1 MTDIAIQ
8 KLEKEKKSFKGGQ
21 KEQVMVG
28 AVYDALISFCNQDEE
43 FAQAIAQC
51 DKTLSDCLAYIAKG
65 CGNALSDIAA
75 YTKAVQFYF
84 PGAKIRYTMTIDLI
98 GAAAGDKPPI
108 EMTSKPQEQAKKSAL
123 NISLDDLFN

>member
-1 MTDIAIQ
+1 MINEAIN
-8 KLEKEKKSFKGGQ
+8 KLTKEKKGFKGYQ

-28 AVYDALISFCNQDEE
+28 AVYDALISFCKQDKE
-43 FAQAIAQC
+43 FAQAIAQS
-51 DKTLSDCLAYIAKG
+51 DKTLSDCLAFIAKG

-98 GAAAGDKPPI
+98 GAAASDKPPI
-108 EMTSKPQEQAKKSAL
+108 EMTSKPQEPIKKSAL
-123 NISLDDLFN
+123 NISLDDLF